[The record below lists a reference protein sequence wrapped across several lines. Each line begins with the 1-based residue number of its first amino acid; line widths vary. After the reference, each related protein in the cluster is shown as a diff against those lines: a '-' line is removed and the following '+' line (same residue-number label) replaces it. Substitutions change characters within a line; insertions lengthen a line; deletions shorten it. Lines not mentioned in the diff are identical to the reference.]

1 MTVLDAWSVS
11 RRRLPSTALVAAAVV
26 TALGLLPLAYVLQ
39 GTVATGWAESRHL
52 LFRAR
57 IGELFGNSAA
67 LCLGC
72 VAVTVVLGTG
82 TALLVERTDLPARRL
97 WAALLVAPLA
107 VPAFVNAFAWVSLR
121 PGLDGAVGA
130 VTITSLSYFPFVYLP
145 VAAVL
150 RTLDPS
156 LEESA
161 LSLGTSPSKVLLRL
175 VLPQLRPAVLGG
187 ALLVGLHSLSEF
199 GALEMLRF
207 PTFTTALL
215 DQYASTFNGAAATS
229 LASVLVLCCLLLV
242 TLEVLLR
249 GRARYARVG
258 TGAARQRPPAELG
271 RWRWPAF
278 AAVLLLCLLS
288 LGVPVYAL
296 VHWLALGGGVGPE
309 FVPALLSTLGLAG
322 VGAVVTTAA
331 ALPLAWLA
339 VRHRHGV
346 TTVLERSAYV
356 SSALPGVVIALAL
369 VTYATR
375 YWYGVYQTSTLVVAS
390 YVLLFLPR
398 ALVNL
403 RAGIAQAPPELDDAA
418 RALGVGGLRALVR
431 VTLPLIAPSLAAG
444 LAFVFLA
451 ASTEL
456 TATLLLAPTGTSTL
470 ATQFWAFTSEIDYTS
485 AAPYAAAMVVLSVPM
500 TFVLLQQSRRVR
512 AL

>member
-1 MTVLDAWSVS
+1 MAAIEVWSAG
-11 RRRLPSTALVAAAVV
+11 RRHLPSVPLLGAVV
-26 TALGLLPLAYVLQ
+26 VALLGLLPLAYVVQ
-39 GTVATGWAESRHL
+39 GTVDTGWTETRHL
-52 LFRAR
+52 VFRSR
-57 IGELFGNSAA
+57 IGELFTNSAV
-67 LCLGC
+67 LCVGC
-72 VAVTVVLGTG
+72 VSATVVIGTG
-82 TALLVERTDLPARRL
+82 TALLVERTDLPWRRL
-97 WAALLVAPLA
+97 WAVLLVAPLA

-121 PGLDGAVGA
+121 PGMDGAVGA
-130 VTITSLSYFPFVYLP
+130 VLITSLSYFPFVHLP

-161 LSLGTSPSKVLLRL
+161 LALGKTPAQVLGRL
-175 VLPQLRPAVLGG
+175 VLPQLRPAILGG
-187 ALLVGLHSLSEF
+187 ALLVGLHTLAEF
-199 GALEMLRF
+199 GALQMLRF
-207 PTFTTALL
+207 PTLTTALL
-215 DQYASTFNGAAATS
+215 DQFHSTFNGSAATS

-258 TGAARQRPPAELG
+258 SGAARRRPPAPLG
-271 RWRWPAF
+271 AARWPAF
-278 AAVLLLCLLS
+278 AGVLGLCVLS
-288 LGVPVYAL
+288 LGVPAYAL
-296 VHWLALGGGVGPE
+296 WHWLSLGGGISGE
-309 FVPALLSTLGLAG
+309 FGSALTSTLGLAAA
-322 VGAVVTTAA
+322 GALATTAA

-339 VRHRHGV
+339 VRHRRGL
-346 TTVLERSAYV
+346 TTVLERSAYI

-375 YWYGVYQTSTLVVAS
+375 YWYGVYQTSALVVAS

-418 RALGVGGLRALVR
+418 RALGVGGVRTMLR
-431 VTLPLIAPSLAAG
+431 VTLPLIAPHLAAA

-451 ASTEL
+451 ACTEL

-470 ATQFWAFTSEIDYTS
+470 ATQFWAYSSEIDYVS
-485 AAPYAAAMVVLSVPM
+485 AAPYAAAMVALSVPM

-512 AL
+512 AR